1 MFGGDFNFGELKKFR
16 KIMEV
21 TKILDNARKLN
32 GLPKDEIA
40 GLLAVEDEP
49 ALSEISKAAGEV
61 KEKVFGKRISIFAPI
76 YLTNEC
82 INNCLYCGFRVDN
95 RLLKRRTLSL
105 DEILKEAEVLSEQGH
120 KRVLLVS
127 AENPKEASA
136 EKVAEIVD
144 AVYENTPLKTIS
156 VNMAP
161 LSEEDF
167 KILSKSKMWAYQSF
181 QETYSKSQYKKLHP
195 KVKKADFNWRISTM
209 ERALS
214 SGIRHIGMGFLFGLY
229 DYRFEVLALV
239 DHIKNLKEKFDIYP
253 YNISIPRLRPA
264 IGAVLTEAPYPVS
277 DMEFKKIVA
286 ILRLALP
293 SVEIA
298 LSTRETKELRN
309 EMVKLGVTQMSAGS
323 RTSPGGYT
331 APEFEY
337 DKSQFAIED
346 TRTIDEVIRDLNG
359 LGLIP
364 EVDYEEVNR

>member
-1 MFGGDFNFGELKKFR
+1 
-16 KIMEV
+16 MEV
-21 TKILDNARKLN
+21 TGILDNARKLN
-32 GLPKDEIA
+32 GLSKDEIA
-40 GLLAVEDEP
+40 QLLSVDDGLT
-49 ALSEISKAAGEV
+49 LSEILKAADEV
-61 KEKVFGKRISIFAPI
+61 KEQVFGKRISIFAPI

-105 DEILKEAEVLSEQGH
+105 DEILKEAGVLSEQGH

-127 AENPKEASA
+127 AENPREASA
-136 EKVAEIVD
+136 ELVAEIVD
-144 AVYENTPLKTIS
+144 AIYERTILKTIS

-161 LSEEDF
+161 LSCEDF
-167 KILSKSKMWAYQSF
+167 KILSNSKIWAYQSF
-181 QETYSKSQYKKLHP
+181 QETYSESQYKKLHP
-195 KVKKADFNWRISTM
+195 KGKKADFNWRISTM
-209 ERALS
+209 DRALF
-214 SGIRHIGMGFLFGLY
+214 SGIKHIGMGFLFGLY

-239 DHIKNLKEKFDIYP
+239 DHINSLKEKFGVYP

-264 IGAVLTEAPYPVS
+264 LGAVLTEAPYPVS
-277 DMEFKKIVA
+277 DSEFKKITA

-309 EMVKLGVTQMSAGS
+309 EMVKIGVTQMSAGS

-346 TRTIDEVIRDLNG
+346 IRTIDEVIRDLNN

-364 EVDYEEVNR
+364 EVDYEAVK

>member
-1 MFGGDFNFGELKKFR
+1 MILNKARNLK
-16 KIMEV
+16 
-21 TKILDNARKLN
+21 
-32 GLPKDEIA
+32 GLSKDEIA
-40 GLLAVEDEP
+40 GLLSVEDES

-61 KEKVFGKRISIFAPI
+61 KEEVFGKRISIFAPI

-105 DEILKEAEVLSEQGH
+105 DEILKEAEVLSQQGH

-127 AENPKEASA
+127 AENSKEASA
-136 EKVAEIVD
+136 ERVAEIVE
-144 AVYENTPLKTIS
+144 AIYEKTPLKTIS

-167 KILSKSKMWAYQSF
+167 KILNKSKIWAYQSF

-195 KVKKADFNWRISTM
+195 KAKKADYDWRISTM

-229 DYRFEVLALV
+229 DYKFEVLALV
-239 DHIKNLKEKFDIYP
+239 DHINSLKEKFGIYP
-253 YNISIPRLRPA
+253 YNISVPRLRPA

-277 DMEFKKIVA
+277 DIEFKKIVS

-293 SVEIA
+293 TVEIA
-298 LSTRETKELRN
+298 LSTRETKELRD
-309 EMVKLGVTQMSAGS
+309 EMAMIGVTQMSAGS

-337 DKSQFAIED
+337 DKSQFAVED
-346 TRTIDEVIRDLNG
+346 TRTINEVIRDLNN

-364 EVDYEEVNR
+364 EVDYEAVK